1 MCFVYYIICGAEWQL
16 KYNLYQ
22 RKVFQRMI
30 RKVYGLHFFT
40 FLCTWLPV
48 IFADYSF
55 YCNCVIP
62 N

>member
-30 RKVYGLHFFT
+30 DPESLWTTFFYL
-40 FLCTWLPV
+40 FMYL
-48 IFADYSF
+48 AA
-55 YCNCVIP
+55 CNIC
-62 N
+62 